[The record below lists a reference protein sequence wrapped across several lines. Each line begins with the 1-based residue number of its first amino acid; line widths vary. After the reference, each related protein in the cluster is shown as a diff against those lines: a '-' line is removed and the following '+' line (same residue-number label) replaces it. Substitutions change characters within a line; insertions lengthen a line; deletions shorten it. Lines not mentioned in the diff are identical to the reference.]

1 MDFAQTQEQQMIQDM
16 AKNFAENEI
25 KPYVDEDEKNQHW
38 RREIFEKMAGLGFF
52 GFCIDEK
59 YGGNGMGFLEGTL
72 AIEQVAKVH
81 TSWRMA
87 FNLQCW
93 GPALTI
99 QKFGTQGQKEHYI
112 SRFVK
117 GEYIGS
123 FAMTEPDIGSD
134 IAGMRCR
141 AEEKEDYFLL
151 NGTKMFITN
160 GNICNHGLLYVKT
173 DKDAGAKG
181 ITCLIMDYS
190 LPGITRR
197 KLHDKVGLWA
207 SDTAEIAFEDVKV
220 PKEVVLGKMNKG
232 FQICMAQ
239 LNATRL
245 GCSAGAL
252 GLSGAI
258 LEQSIKYANERTQ
271 FGKQIGRYQL
281 IQQQIAEMK
290 MEHES
295 LAALVYKA
303 AWLKDR
309 NLPNVMETSMSKLYG
324 AKIVVNAAN
333 ECMKLHGSYGY
344 SEEYPCGRFLRDSKQ
359 FETLEGTSNMHTM
372 IVANAALGYAP
383 NPRVVSAHSGNDP
396 SRK

>member
-1 MDFAQTQEQQMIQDM
+1 MNFALTEEQKMIQDM

-25 KPYVDEDEKNQHW
+25 KPFVEEDEKNQHW
-38 RREIFEKMAGLGFF
+38 RRKIFEKMAELGFF

-59 YGGNGMGFLEGTL
+59 YGGNGMGFLEGAL
-72 AIEQVAKVH
+72 AIEQVSKVH

-87 FNLQCW
+87 FNMQCW
-93 GPALTI
+93 GPSLTI
-99 QKFGTQGQKEHYI
+99 QKFGTQEQKDHYI
-112 SRFVK
+112 PKFVS
-117 GEYIGS
+117 GEYVGS

-134 IAGMRCR
+134 VAGMRCR
-141 AEEKEDYFLL
+141 AEDKGDYYLL

-160 GNICNHGLLYVKT
+160 GTICNHGLLYVKT
-173 DKDAGAKG
+173 DKDAGPRG

-207 SDTAEIAFEDVKV
+207 SDTAEIAFEDVRV
-220 PKEVVLGKMNKG
+220 PKSLILGQVNKG
-232 FQICMAQ
+232 FQLCMTQ

-258 LEQSIKYANERTQ
+258 LEQSIKYANERSQ
-271 FGKQIGRYQL
+271 FGKQIGKYQL

-295 LAALVYKA
+295 LVALVYKA
-303 AWLKDR
+303 AWLKDK

-324 AKIVVNAAN
+324 AKAVVHAAN

-383 NPRVVSAHSGNDP
+383 NRA
-396 SRK
+396 

>member
-1 MDFAQTQEQQMIQDM
+1 
-16 AKNFAENEI
+16 
-25 KPYVDEDEKNQHW
+25 
-38 RREIFEKMAGLGFF
+38 
-52 GFCIDEK
+52 
-59 YGGNGMGFLEGTL
+59 
-72 AIEQVAKVH
+72 
-81 TSWRMA
+81 
-87 FNLQCW
+87 
-93 GPALTI
+93 LTI
-99 QKFGTQGQKEHYI
+99 QKFGTQAQKERYI
-112 SRFVK
+112 SRLVR

-134 IAGMRCR
+134 VAGMRCR
-141 AEEKEDYFLL
+141 AQDKEDYFLL

-160 GNICNHGLLYVKT
+160 GTICNHGLLYVKT

-207 SDTAEIAFEDVKV
+207 SDTAEISFEDVRV
-220 PKEVVLGKMNKG
+220 PKELVLGQMNKG
-232 FQICMAQ
+232 FQICMIQ

-258 LEQSIKYANERTQ
+258 LEQSIRYANERTQ
-271 FGKQIGRYQL
+271 FGKQIGRFQL

-303 AWLKDR
+303 AWLKDK

-324 AKIVVNAAN
+324 AKIVVHAAN

-383 NPRVVSAHSGNDP
+383 NRA
-396 SRK
+396 

>member
-1 MDFAQTQEQQMIQDM
+1 MDFSLTPEQKMLQDM
-16 AKNFAENEI
+16 ARDFAENEI
-25 KPYVDEDEKNQHW
+25 KPHVEEDEKNQHW
-38 RREIFEKMAGLGFF
+38 RKEIFDKMAELGFF
-52 GFCIDEK
+52 GFCIDEQ
-59 YGGNGMGFLEGTL
+59 YGGNGMGFIEGSL

-87 FNLQCW
+87 FNMQCW

-99 QKFGTQGQKEHYI
+99 QKFGTEEQKKHYI
-112 SRFVK
+112 PKLVS

-134 IAGMRCR
+134 VAGMRCR
-141 AEEKEDYFLL
+141 ADDKGDYYLI
-151 NGTKMFITN
+151 NGSKMFITN
-160 GNICNHGLLYVKT
+160 GTVTNHGLLYVKT
-173 DKDAGAKG
+173 DKAAGANG
-181 ITCLIMDYS
+181 ITCFIMDYS

-220 PKEVVLGKMNKG
+220 PKKLVLGQVNKG
-232 FQICMAQ
+232 FQLCMTQ
-239 LNATRL
+239 LNGTRL
-245 GCSAGAL
+245 GCSAGSL

-258 LEQSIKYANERTQ
+258 LEASIKYANERSQ

-281 IQQQIAEMK
+281 IQHQIAEMK
-290 MEHES
+290 MEHEA
-295 LAALVYKA
+295 LAAMVYKA
-303 AWLKDR
+303 AWLKDKG
-309 NLPNVMETSMSKLYG
+309 LPNVMETSMSKLFG
-324 AKIVVNAAN
+324 AKAVVHAAN

-372 IVANAALGYAP
+372 IVANATLGYAP
-383 NPRVVSAHSGNDP
+383 NRA
-396 SRK
+396 

>member
-1 MDFAQTQEQQMIQDM
+1 MMQDM

-25 KPYVDEDEKNQHW
+25 KPYVEEDEKNQHW
-38 RREIFEKMAGLGFF
+38 RREIFEKMAELGFF

-59 YGGNGMGFLEGTL
+59 YGGNGMGFFEGTL

-87 FNLQCW
+87 FNMQCW

-99 QKFGTQGQKEHYI
+99 QKFGTKAQKDHYI
-112 SRFVK
+112 SKFVS

-134 IAGMRCR
+134 VAGMRCS
-141 AEEKEDYFLL
+141 AQDKGDYFLL

-160 GNICNHGLLYVKT
+160 GTICNHGLLYVKT

-197 KLHDKVGLWA
+197 KIHDKVGLWA
-207 SDTAEIAFEDVKV
+207 SDTAEITFEDVMV
-220 PKEVVLGKMNKG
+220 PKELILGQANKG
-232 FQICMAQ
+232 FHICMAQ

-258 LEQSIKYANERTQ
+258 LEQSIRYANERIQ
-271 FGKQIGRYQL
+271 FGKQIGRFQL

-303 AWLKDR
+303 AWLKDK
-309 NLPNVMETSMSKLYG
+309 NIPNVMETSMSKLYG
-324 AKIVVNAAN
+324 AKIVVHAAN

-372 IVANAALGYAP
+372 IVANAVLGYAL
-383 NPRVVSAHSGNDP
+383 NRT
-396 SRK
+396 